1 MELTQPITLLYCA
14 TGKHTI
20 HTYYGYLTTADCLNI
35 DFVIK
40 DTFRKEA
47 TRQFNP
53 NRGMSG
59 PMSLLESNNSEIET
73 IGFEILETLNCQGEG
88 WRMRN
93 DYRAEDHLS
102 ITGPTTFPVEHM
114 KLAQEKY
121 PDQVTRWRKATSVRD
136 CKNARQ
142 AWSEYNVFDK
152 AEIALLKQTHDRNQ
166 LIHDLD
172 NLSATQFAHKYSL
185 RLKL

>member
-1 MELTQPITLLYCA
+1 MEQLQTITSLYCA

-20 HTYYGYLTTADCLNI
+20 HTYYGYLTSLDTHNI
-35 DFVIK
+35 DFIIK
-40 DTFRKEA
+40 DNFRKEA
-47 TRQFNP
+47 TRSFNP

-59 PMSLLESNNSEIET
+59 PMSLLESNNNEIET

-93 DYRAEDHLS
+93 NYRAEDHLS

-121 PDQVTRWRKATSVRD
+121 PDQVNRWRKSTSIRD

-152 AEIALLKQTHDRNQ
+152 ADIARLKLTHERNV
-166 LIHDLD
+166 LVYDLD
-172 NLSATQFAHKYSL
+172 NLTAWQFAHKYSL
-185 RLKL
+185 QMKL